1 MRLVSYR
8 SDGQESFGA
17 VVDDGVIDLAAAL
30 GGRYAQ
36 LSDVLTP
43 DGLDQVRAVLDS
55 GRPDH
60 GLDGLT
66 YLPVIPRPSR
76 ILCVGVNYR
85 NHAAE
90 AARDVAPYPSIFLRL
105 VESVVGHEQPI
116 LRPSVSVHLDYEGE
130 LALVIGRPGRRITRA
145 QAMEHIAGYSCFN
158 DASVR
163 DWQRHNP
170 GPTPGKNFYHC
181 GSFGPWLVT
190 ADEIPDPS
198 ALTLST
204 HVNGVEMQ
212 HTTTDLLIHDIPTI
226 IEYVSAFTPLQT
238 GDVISTGTPAGV
250 QLGRKEPNWLKPGD
264 VVEITITGIG
274 TLRNVITDDAGEG

>member
-8 SDGQESFGA
+8 ADGQDRFGA
-17 VVDDGVIDLAAAL
+17 VLDDGVVDLTNAL
-30 GGRYAQ
+30 SGRYAH
-36 LSDVLTP
+36 LSDVLTTE
-43 DGLDQVRAVLDS
+43 GLHELRVAVAS
-55 GRPDH
+55 RRPER
-60 GLDGLT
+60 GLEGLS

-85 NHAAE
+85 DHAAE
-90 AARDVAPYPSIFLRL
+90 AARDVAAYPSIFLRL
-105 VESVVGHEQPI
+105 IESVVGHEQPI
-116 LRPSVSVHLDYEGE
+116 LRPAVSVELDYEGE
-130 LALVIGRPGRRITRA
+130 LCLVIGRPGRRIPRA
-145 QAMEHIAGYSCFN
+145 EAMAHIAGYACFN

-181 GSFGPWLVT
+181 GAFGPWLVT

-204 HVNGVEMQ
+204 RVNGLEVQ

-226 IEYVSAFTPLQT
+226 IEYVSSFTPLRT

-264 VVEITITGIG
+264 VVEVTISGIG
-274 TLRNVITDDAGEG
+274 TLRNVIADDAGED